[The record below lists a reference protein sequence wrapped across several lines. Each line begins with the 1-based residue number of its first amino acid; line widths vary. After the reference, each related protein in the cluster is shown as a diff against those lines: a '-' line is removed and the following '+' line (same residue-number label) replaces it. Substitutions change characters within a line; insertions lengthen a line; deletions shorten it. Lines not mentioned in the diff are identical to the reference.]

1 MNCRTFKNNPN
12 YLGVKMSRLEEILK
26 KVQQSHPECSA
37 EEQKQICNELLAE
50 EDEEV
55 AHLSSD

>member
-1 MNCRTFKNNPN
+1 
-12 YLGVKMSRLEEILK
+12 MSRLEEILK